1 MVMKLTPAAFFSAKF
16 MIETFFALQMEWEG
30 LSMSRKLTNY
40 FRIGKIIFILNYH
53 TALPVSTKET
63 QVKIFKFFFDGITV

>member
-40 FRIGKIIFILNYH
+40 FRIGKN
-53 TALPVSTKET
+53 
-63 QVKIFKFFFDGITV
+63 